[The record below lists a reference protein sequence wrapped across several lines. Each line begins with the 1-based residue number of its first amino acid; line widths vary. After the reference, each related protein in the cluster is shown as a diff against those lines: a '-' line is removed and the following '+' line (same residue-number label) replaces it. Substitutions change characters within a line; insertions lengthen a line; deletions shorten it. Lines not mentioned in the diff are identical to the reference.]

1 MNATLKENI
10 LFGNKY
16 DKKRYEKVLF
26 ACSLITDIK
35 LLADGDLTEIG
46 ERGINLSGG
55 QQQRVNL
62 ARAAYSASDIIL
74 LDDPL
79 SAVDSKI
86 SKHIFDELIVKF
98 LSNRTR
104 LLVTHNISYCLPTS
118 DIVIC
123 IDKITKKV
131 AACCHPTDLSNNLK
145 LFASQRGN
153 IIHRNGSD
161 LFTLLSNVEEK
172 EDIKNDKDIADIS
185 SMNLNNFLLSEIVYN
200 SDASPRSRSISET
213 SPRTSPRTTNQF
225 VESILPLNNIIIVET
240 KSGGDIALEVYQFYI
255 NALGGIYSCLLL
267 LVGNI
272 MISFLSILQTYSLGK
287 WMNDLAIDSSSNYS
301 LFRYISVNVILVIC
315 TLIALIYQAILSI
328 RASDK
333 IHYNLLISVLLAPVA
348 WFDSNPIG
356 RICNRFSQDIS
367 DIDNRIMES
376 ITNYMWCSL
385 NTIQIVSIIAYY
397 LPFLLIPFIPVI
409 CFTFWV
415 SYSYLHVSRELKR
428 LESLNKS
435 PLFALFSESLTGLSV
450 IRSFKH
456 QERFF
461 TICKE
466 RIDNMN
472 RPNIYLWLC
481 NRWLNFR
488 MQILGSIVTG
498 AVGFTVV
505 QQANTIGSI
514 AAGLSL
520 LYSLNFCDS
529 LTFLARSHA
538 DVQMAMNSAERV
550 KEYSN
555 LKSEKYLYNNE
566 NISKSTLEE
575 IPSNNNR
582 TANWPSKISSVEFK
596 NLSLEY
602 QLNQPVLKNVSFKI
616 PNGKKLGIVG
626 RTGSGKSSLIVS
638 LFRLFEPMVGSKILI
653 DDKNIL
659 DIDLIQLR
667 SAISIVPQDPTL
679 FSGNIKSNLD
689 PFNDHTEEQL
699 WKSLKAVQ
707 LTDFVESMPGNKLND
722 KIILDK
728 GSNLSVG
735 QRQLL
740 CLARAI
746 LRDSSVLVLDE
757 CTANVDYETDDLI
770 QKTVQNELTNTT
782 VLCIAHR
789 LLTIAYYDLI
799 LVMDAGEVKEYDSP
813 LNLLQ
818 QDNSIFKE
826 MCIASG
832 DYDLILESA
841 RTANANN
848 NAVNFI

>member
-1 MNATLKENI
+1 LKENI

-16 DKKRYEKVLF
+16 DKNRYEKVLF
-26 ACSLITDIK
+26 ACSLLTDIK
-35 LLADGDLTEIG
+35 LLANGDLTEIG

-62 ARAAYSASDIIL
+62 ARAAYSLSDIIL

-79 SAVDSKI
+79 SAVDSLL

-104 LLVTHNISYCLPTS
+104 LLVTHNISYCLPAS

-131 AACCHPTDLSNNLK
+131 AACCHPKDLSANLK

-161 LFTLLSNVEEK
+161 LLSLLSNEE
-172 EDIKNDKDIADIS
+172 EDDKDSNNKDIADIS
-185 SMNLNNFLLSEIVYN
+185 SMNLNDVLLSEIGYI
-200 SDASPRSRSISET
+200 SDSSPRSQTSPRSSSASPRSTKEFIESK
-213 SPRTSPRTTNQF
+213 SPF
-225 VESILPLNNIIIVET
+225 NNIIIEET

-255 NALGGIYSCLLL
+255 NALGGLYTCLFILI
-267 LVGNI
+267 GEI
-272 MISFLSILQTYSLGK
+272 MISFLWVLQTYSLGK
-287 WMNDLAIDSSSNYS
+287 WMDDLSIVGTSHYS
-301 LFRYISVNVILVIC
+301 LYQYLSVNVILVIC
-315 TLIALIYQAILSI
+315 TLIVLCYQAILSI
-328 RASDK
+328 RASNK
-333 IHYNLLISVLLAPVA
+333 IHYNLLTSVLLAPIS

-367 DIDNRIMES
+367 DIDNRIMDS
-376 ITNYMWCSL
+376 ISGYIWCSL

-397 LPFLLIPFIPVI
+397 LPFLLIPFVPVI

-435 PLFALFSESLTGLSV
+435 PLFALFSETLTGLPV
-450 IRSFKH
+450 IRSFKQH
-456 QERFF
+456 ERFF
-461 TICKE
+461 NICKE

-472 RPNIYLWLC
+472 RPHIYLWLC

-488 MQILGSIVTG
+488 MQMLGSIVAG
-498 AVGFTVV
+498 AVGFAVV
-505 QQANTIGSI
+505 QQASTIGSI

-555 LKSEKYLYNNE
+555 LNSEKYLYNNE
-566 NISKSTLEE
+566 NINTTLVE
-575 IPSNNNR
+575 IPSKIKR
-582 TANWPSKISSVEFK
+582 SSNWPKKTSSVEFK

-602 QLNQPVLKNVSFKI
+602 QINQPVLKNVSFKI
-616 PNGKKLGIVG
+616 PKGKKLGIVG

-638 LFRLFEPMVGSKILI
+638 LFRLFEPMEGSEILI

-667 SAISIVPQDPTL
+667 SSISIVPQDPTL
-679 FSGNIKSNLD
+679 FSGTIKTNLD
-689 PFNDHTEEQL
+689 PFNNHSEEQL
-699 WKSLKAVQ
+699 WKSLQAVQ
-707 LTDFVESMPGNKLND
+707 LTAFVASMSGNKLND
-722 KIILDK
+722 KIITDK

-757 CTANVDYETDDLI
+757 CTANVDHETDGLI
-770 QKTVQNELTNTT
+770 QETVQKELSSTT

-789 LLTIAYYDLI
+789 LQTIAYYDLI

-813 LNLLQ
+813 LKLLQ
-818 QDNSIFKE
+818 QDSSIFKE
-826 MCIASG
+826 MCLASG
-832 DYDLILESA
+832 DFDSIL
-841 RTANANN
+841 NAAMKATTNN
-848 NAVNFI
+848 NVTFM